1 MANAFLMRPLPWVSI
16 STDTTAS
23 GFAAAN
29 LAPWPV
35 PRMGRVWRSTASN
48 VFDHIYIDLGTVQP
62 IDTIVLFGIG
72 NGNGAPDASWQWR
85 VDLSN
90 SPIVSGFPP
99 EAYIGSGAQLLAGS
113 VLPVSGR
120 GKAIWLAP
128 AGAPSSARYIR
139 IAFETG
145 SAVPLQIAMV
155 AVGKRFQPE
164 RNYSYGAAFGVRDLG
179 QVDYSPRGVVLRR
192 PGAKL
197 RGMGLTF
204 SSVRRDELEDTLQRL
219 FETVGN
225 TDPVVLVT
233 DSDPHPHRQNR
244 MGIGHLTGNLGSI
257 HRQPGAF
264 QAEVNFVAVD

>member
-16 STDTTAS
+16 APSNTAS
-23 GFAAAN
+23 GFSAAN

-35 PRMGRVWRSTASN
+35 PRMGRVWRSDTGLGSRALL
-48 VFDHIYIDLGTVQP
+48 IDLGSDQP
-62 IDTIVLFGIG
+62 ADTIALFGVGAG
-72 NGNGAPDASWQWR
+72 NAAPSASWNWN
-85 VDLSN
+85 VDLASDAQGPFT
-90 SPIVSGFPP
+90 STWWAGP
-99 EAYIGSGAQLLAGS
+99 ELPLLAGS
-113 VLPVSGR
+113 ILPVSGR
-120 GKAIWLAP
+120 GKALWLAP
-128 AGAPSSARYIR
+128 SGAPATMRYVRLNVSGLSGAAI
-139 IAFETG
+139 
-145 SAVPLQIAMV
+145 QIAMI
-155 AVGKRFQPE
+155 AVGKRFQPA

-192 PGAKL
+192 PGVKL

-219 FETVGN
+219 FEQVGN

>member
-1 MANAFLMRPLPWVSI
+1 M
-16 STDTTAS
+16 
-23 GFAAAN
+23 
-29 LAPWPV
+29 
-35 PRMGRVWRSTASN
+35 
-48 VFDHIYIDLGTVQP
+48 
-62 IDTIVLFGIG
+62 
-72 NGNGAPDASWQWR
+72 
-85 VDLSN
+85 
-90 SPIVSGFPP
+90 
-99 EAYIGSGAQLLAGS
+99 
-113 VLPVSGR
+113 
-120 GKAIWLAP
+120 AP
-128 AGAPSSARYIR
+128 AGAPAVARYIA
-139 IAFETG
+139 INFIDLAG
-145 SAVPLQIAMV
+145 AAIQIAMI

-192 PGAKL
+192 PGVKL

-219 FETVGN
+219 FEQVGN

>member
-1 MANAFLMRPLPWVSI
+1 MSNAFLMRPLQWASI
-16 STDTTAS
+16 TPSNTAS
-23 GFAAAN
+23 GYSGSN

-35 PRMGRVWRSTASN
+35 PRMGRVWRSDAGSGTRN
-48 VFDHIYIDLGTVQP
+48 LLIDLGSDQP
-62 IDTIVLFGIG
+62 VDTIALFGIG
-72 NGNGAPDASWQWR
+72 NADGAPSSSWTWSVALATAAQGPFTGAFWQ
-85 VDLSN
+85 
-90 SPIVSGFPP
+90 
-99 EAYIGSGAQLLAGS
+99 GSITPVLAGS
-113 VLPVSGR
+113 ILPVSGR
-120 GKAIWLAP
+120 GKALWLAP
-128 AGAPSSARYIR
+128 SGAPANARYVSLQ
-139 IAFETG
+139 FESLSG
-145 SAVPLQIAMV
+145 LSIQIAMV
-155 AVGKRFQPE
+155 ALGQRFQPS

-204 SSVRRDELEDTLQRL
+204 AAVRRDELEDSLQRL
-219 FETVGN
+219 FERVGN

-233 DSDPHPHRQNR
+233 DPDPHPQRQNR